1 MESRLV
7 WLDSVKG
14 VLIILVVFAHC
25 LAQIIGND
33 VANNDYWWCLIYSFH
48 MAAFMAVSGYLQ
60 YRHASSKQ
68 KTIGQQLWRRFC
80 QLMIP
85 FFVWSVVY
93 FAIRGHIEQFFN
105 CIKLPN
111 VTFWF
116 LWALFFITILFTILE
131 RLSELWRLNNDI
143 VVGTFCI
150 VCAIV
155 LVIFKDIHFLGIQY
169 VLYYYIFYV
178 IGYYIHRFNID
189 VKNTVLLIAL
199 AITWFLLASFWR
211 PHVLPEFIPLKG
223 MAAMM
228 LRFVYKFVVAAVAVV
243 VMFTAAPKLLNGD
256 NNANWVL
263 VWLGKYS
270 LGIYV
275 IHLTFVDLLQ
285 SIVSRFIAPEGAQI
299 WILFI
304 VLTLISSAIIWI
316 LTKNK
321 WTERILLGKY

>member
-1 MESRLV
+1 MGKRVV
-7 WLDSVKG
+7 WLDSLKG
-14 VLIILVVFAHC
+14 ALIILVVFAHC

-33 VANNDYWWCLIYSFH
+33 AANNNYWWCLIYSFH

-60 YRHASSKQ
+60 YRPASSRQ
-68 KTIGQQLWRRFC
+68 KPLGQQLRRRFC

-116 LWALFFITILFTILE
+116 LWALFFISILFTLLE
-131 RLSELWRLNNDI
+131 RLSELWRLNKDI
-143 VVGTFCI
+143 FIGAFCI

-178 IGYYIHRFNID
+178 IGYYIRRFGIE
-189 VKNTVLLIAL
+189 VKNIALLIAL
-199 AITWFLLASFWR
+199 AVTWFLLASFWR
-211 PHVLPEFIPLKG
+211 PHTLPEFIPLTG
-223 MAAMM
+223 MAAQM
-228 LRFVYKFVVAAVAVV
+228 LRFGYKFVVAAVAVV

-256 NNANWVL
+256 SKANWVL

-275 IHLTFVDLLQ
+275 IHLTFVDLVQ
-285 SIVSRFIAPEGAQI
+285 SLVSRFIVSDGVQI
-299 WILFI
+299 WTLFI
-304 VLTLISSAIIWI
+304 VLSLLSTAIVWI

-321 WTERILLGKY
+321 WTGRVFLGKY

>member
-1 MESRLV
+1 MESRVV
-7 WLDSVKG
+7 WLDSLKG

-33 VANNDYWWCLIYSFH
+33 AANNDYWWCLIYSFH

-60 YRHASSKQ
+60 FRPAFSKQ
-68 KTIGQQLWRRFC
+68 KPLGQQLWRRLC

-116 LWALFFITILFTILE
+116 LWALFFISVLFALLECLAVLLRMNKEILMGA
-131 RLSELWRLNNDI
+131 
-143 VVGTFCI
+143 VCV
-150 VCAIV
+150 VCAIT

-178 IGYYIHRFNID
+178 MGYYIHRFRIV
-189 VKNTVLLIAL
+189 VKNTALLILL
-199 AITWFLLASFWR
+199 AVTWFLLASYWR
-211 PHVLPEFIPLKG
+211 PHILPEFIPLAG
-223 MAAMM
+223 MAATM

-243 VMFTAAPKLLNGD
+243 VMFTAAPKVLNGD
-256 NNANWVL
+256 NKANWVL

-275 IHLTFVDLLQ
+275 IHLTFIDLLQ

-321 WTERILLGKY
+321 WTGRIFLGKY